1 MTVGSITKPAI
12 FLGKLGSLDNQKIE
26 KLGIPC
32 TGSSVEL
39 VEVCFNFLPSS
50 KNGHLQL
57 QKLDLWPKKPTWNL
71 WKHLPGII
79 RHVTLPMMMAECN
92 VYINLW
98 MQTEFLSN
106 FYIFGIFSGT
116 LGLILFCF
124 LEARKTLQS
133 SKGEP
138 PFESSWK
145 TGPRRSLQKPYNS
158 QIKELHSNHLW
169 CFKMWDWNLPQNRVV
184 GKSIGTVL
192 LRYKYL

>member
-1 MTVGSITKPAI
+1 
-12 FLGKLGSLDNQKIE
+12 
-26 KLGIPC
+26 
-32 TGSSVEL
+32 
-39 VEVCFNFLPSS
+39 
-50 KNGHLQL
+50 
-57 QKLDLWPKKPTWNL
+57 
-71 WKHLPGII
+71 
-79 RHVTLPMMMAECN
+79 MMAECN
-92 VYINLW
+92 VYSNLW
-98 MQTEFLSN
+98 MQTEFLWN

-124 LEARKTLQS
+124 LEARKTLQL

-169 CFKMWDWNLPQNRVV
+169 CFKMWDWNMPQNRVV

-192 LRYKYL
+192 LRYKYMTESTLKGGHSFFSNNIFFRKTMHFQQPFWKYFFLVK